1 VLQNLRKGDFMN
13 LFGFLGLTAILASQ
27 TQPLMFSKL
36 IGDGNTKYLIVHA
49 DDLGMCHA
57 ENEASFKAMEAGLV
71 TSGSVM
77 MPCPWVM
84 EVVEYAKSHP
94 NIDIGI
100 HLTLNSEWKT
110 YRWRPVLPPEKV
122 PGLVDPEGYLWR
134 SVEDTLKHASAAEV
148 EAECRA
154 QIQRALSL
162 GLKPTHLDTHMGTVV
177 AKPEFLDVYLKLGKE
192 FGLPVMLPL
201 NMLESGNYVTPPQ
214 VKQLLP
220 KVIEAGVPLLD
231 ALAGGVKSAD
241 PEERRKEYISLLRAL
256 RPGVTQIIL
265 HLGTN
270 SDELKAITSS
280 ANARYGDF
288 LAFTHPETKQH
299 IKELGIKLIGWRELA
314 EALKTK

>member
-1 VLQNLRKGDFMN
+1 MN

-36 IGDGNTKYLIVHA
+36 IGNGETKYLIVHA

-94 NIDIGI
+94 NVDLGI

-122 PGLVDPEGYLWR
+122 PGLVDPDGYLWR
-134 SVEDTLKHASAAEV
+134 SVEDTLRHASAAEV

-201 NMLESGNYVTPPQ
+201 NMLESGNYTTPPQ

-220 KVIEAGVPLLD
+220 KVVEAGIPLLD
-231 ALAGGVKSAD
+231 ALASGVRSTD

-280 ANARYGDF
+280 AEARYGDF
-288 LAFTHPETKQH
+288 LAFTHPETKQQ
-299 IKELGIKLIGWRELA
+299 IKELNIRLIGWRELA
-314 EALKTK
+314 KVFKTK